1 MDRFSNS
8 LIAFLLALLF
18 ALIVWAICLAIKEDK
33 ECTSSGG
40 KWVGTGEYYTQ
51 TTYVFSG
58 NVMIPVT
65 STQEEMKCVKGAV
78 K

>member
-1 MDRFSNS
+1 MGWILKS
-8 LIAFLLALLF
+8 LIGFTLALL
-18 ALIVWAICLAIKEDK
+18 LVVLVWTICLAIKEDK

-51 TTYVFSG
+51 TIYVFSG

-65 STQEEMKCVKGAV
+65 STQEEMKCVRGGE
-78 K
+78 